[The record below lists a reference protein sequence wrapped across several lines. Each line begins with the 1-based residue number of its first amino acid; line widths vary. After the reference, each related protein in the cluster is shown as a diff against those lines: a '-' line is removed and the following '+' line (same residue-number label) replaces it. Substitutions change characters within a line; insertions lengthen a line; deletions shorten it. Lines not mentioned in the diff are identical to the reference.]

1 MKLVMTLLVRNEE
14 DILRDNLEFHL
25 AHGVDFFVCT
35 DNLSED
41 GTPDIL
47 DAYWR
52 LGVLEWRRE
61 ESDDYSQ
68 SAWVTR
74 MARTAAVQHRADW
87 VVNNDADEFWMATS
101 GSLKA
106 RLAAQAPEVLAIE
119 CRRYNFPEIADCDH
133 ALPFYRRM
141 PFRDLRSVN
150 ALGHPLPGKVCHRGL
165 EGVVVAQG
173 NHAVSNAQGPVQARR
188 AQDIEILHFPVRSYQ
203 QFEQK
208 IVLGGAAYGR
218 NTHLDPAVGG
228 TWRSLYSDWQSGKL
242 RDKYESQIDWT
253 ETAEEKV
260 RSGRYVRDERLTD
273 TLVAAGS
280 R

>member
-25 AHGVDFFVCT
+25 SQGVDFFVCT

-41 GTPDIL
+41 GTLDIL
-47 DAYWR
+47 DEYRR

-61 ESDDYSQ
+61 DSDDYSQ
-68 SAWVTR
+68 HAWVTR
-74 MARTAAVQHRADW
+74 MARAAVDEHRADW

-101 GSLKA
+101 GSLKE
-106 RLAAQAPEVLAIE
+106 RLASQAPEVLAIE
-119 CRRYNFPEIADCDH
+119 CRRYNFPEIVDCDH

-141 PFRDLRSVN
+141 LFRDLHSVN

-165 EGVVVAQG
+165 EDVVVAQG
-173 NHAVSNAQGPVQARR
+173 NHTVSNKLGPVTAPST
-188 AQDIEILHFPVRSYQ
+188 QDIEILHFPVRSYQ

-218 NTHLDPAVGG
+218 NTQLDPAVGG
-228 TWRSLYSDWQSGKL
+228 TWRVLYADWQGGKL
-242 RDKYESQIDWT
+242 KEKHEGQTDWIAS
-253 ETAEEKV
+253 AEEKV
-260 RSGRYVRDERLTD
+260 LSGRYVRDGRLMEILD
-273 TLVAAGS
+273 SIG
-280 R
+280 RP